1 MITPILSEK
10 EYKEYSRV
18 SRYSVFPIYYNRLD
32 DKYIYG
38 LTAQISKNGSSFVT
52 HKVVKG
58 DTLDSLSLYFYNS
71 PLYFWAIA
79 NYNDILDPYEDLK
92 EGTIL
97 KIPTF
102 SSIKFD
108 I

>member
-1 MITPILSEK
+1 MITPILSK
-10 EYKEYSRV
+10 QQYKEYERV
-18 SRYSVFPIYYNRLD
+18 SRYSLFPIYYNRLD
-32 DKYIYG
+32 EKYVYG
-38 LTAQISKNGSSFVT
+38 LTAQLTKEGTSYVT
-52 HKVVKG
+52 HTVIKG
-58 DTLDSLSLYFYNS
+58 DTLDSLSLYYFNS
-71 PLYFWAIA
+71 PLYFWIIA
-79 NYNDILDPYEDLK
+79 TFNDILDPYEDLK